1 MKHLGDFDAASVLY
15 TKFTTY
21 RPSTGAPFTLAGTPA
36 VSIYKDGS
44 LTQSTA
50 GITLTVDFDGLTGLH
65 HLAIDTSA
73 DGTFYSAGSHFEAVI
88 TTGTVDSVS
97 VVGSCVASFSLRKD
111 SALKATVAGR
121 TLDVSAGGEAGLDW
135 ANIGSPTTAV
145 NLSATNI
152 DVDQVV
158 ASVSGAVGSVTGAVG
173 SVTGNVG
180 GNVNGSVA
188 TVNALAANSITA
200 AAAAA
205 DFGTEVGTAVWATAT
220 RELTAGTNIVLAK
233 GVGVTGFNDL
243 DAAGVRGAVGLAS
256 ANLDTQI
263 GTLATAAN
271 LATVAGYLDTEI
283 AAILADT
290 NELQTD
296 WANGGRLDL
305 ILDARASQ
313 ASVDTIDGI
322 VDSILVDTA
331 EIGAAGAGLTAVAS
345 AANLATLTGYVDT
358 EVAAIKATT
367 DKLDSTLELT
377 SDGQIFTAAA
387 LQNAPSSGG
396 GLDAAGVRAAVGL
409 ASANLDTQLA
419 AIDTKTTNLPSD
431 PADQSLIIAATTS
444 LSGLIGTPAGASLAA
459 DVAAV
464 QSDTN
469 DLQSRLPAALI
480 SGRLDVT
487 VGAMQT
493 DVLTSTALAA
503 SAVTEIQAGL
513 STLDAA
519 GVRTAVGLAS
529 ANLDTQLDALPT
541 AAENTT
547 AVWAAGARTLTAI
560 DEDSTTLDLD
570 ATIRGA
576 LGMASANL
584 DTQLAAI
591 DDAVDTEVGAIKA
604 TTDKLDATLE
614 NTSDGWIFTTAAL
627 QQAPATAGPTAADIA
642 DAVWDEPI
650 ASHAAVS
657 GSTAEALNAAGASGD
672 PWVAALPGSY
682 TAGQAGYILGTNLDA
697 TVSSRS
703 SGADLATVAGYVDTE
718 VAAIKAVT
726 DKLDG
731 TLELTSDGQIFTAAA
746 LQNAP
751 TSSGGLDAAGVRAAI
766 GLASANLDTQL
777 ADLPTNAE
785 LSTALGTSD
794 DAVLAVLGTP
804 AGASLSADVAAVQ
817 SDTNDIQ
824 ARLPAALISGRIDA
838 TVGAMQANVM
848 TAAAAAADLTTE
860 LQSGLATS
868 SALATLD
875 GKVDVIDG
883 VVDAIL
889 VDTAEIGVAGAGLT
903 ALATAANLATV
914 AGYLDTEIAA
924 ILADTN
930 ELQTDWTN
938 GGRLDL
944 LVDAIKAKT
953 DALPASPA
961 AVSDVPTAAA
971 IADAVHD
978 EVVEGTVTLRQSIR
992 LHNAALGGK
1001 VQGLDTFNPVFRDLA
1016 DSKDVID
1023 ATVDSYGNR
1032 SAVTRDLS

>member
-1 MKHLGDFDAASVLY
+1 MKHLGDFDAASVLH

-21 RPSTGAPFTLAGTPA
+21 RPSTGAVFTLGGTPV
-36 VSIYKDGS
+36 VSVYKDGS

-97 VVGSCVASFSLRKD
+97 VVGSCVASFSIRKD

-121 TLDVSAGGEAGLDW
+121 TLDVSAGGEAGIDW

-188 TVNALAANSITA
+188 SVGANGISAASLAADA
-200 AAAAA
+200 
-205 DFGTEVGTAVWATAT
+205 GTELGTAVWATTT
-220 RELTAGTNIVLAK
+220 RELTSGTNIVLAK

-243 DAAGVRGAVGLAS
+243 DAAGVRGAVGLAA

-263 GTLATAAN
+263 GTLATGAN

-313 ASVDTIDGI
+313 ASVDTIDGV
-322 VDSILVDTA
+322 VDAILVDTA
-331 EIGAAGAGLTAVAS
+331 EIGAAGAGLTALAS

-367 DKLDSTLELT
+367 DKLDATLELS

-444 LSGLIGTPAGASLAA
+444 IANLIGTPAGVSLAA

-480 SGRLDVT
+480 SGRIDAT
-487 VGAMQT
+487 VGAMQA

-503 SAVTEIQAGL
+503 SAVTEIQTGL

-519 GVRTAVGLAS
+519 GVRSAVGLA
-529 ANLDTQLDALPT
+529 A
-541 AAENTT
+541 
-547 AVWAAGARTLTAI
+547 
-560 DEDSTTLDLD
+560 
-570 ATIRGA
+570 
-576 LGMASANL
+576 ANL

-591 DDAVDTEVGAIKA
+591 DDAIDTEVGAIKA
-604 TTDKLDATLE
+604 TTDKLDPTLE
-614 NTSDGWIFTTAAL
+614 NSSDGWIFTAAAL
-627 QQAPATAGPTAADIA
+627 QQAPSTAGPSAADIA

-682 TAGQAGYILGTNLDA
+682 TAGQAGYLLGTNLDA
-697 TVSSRS
+697 TVSSRAS
-703 SGADLATVAGYVDTE
+703 AADLATVAGYVDTE

-731 TLELTSDGQIFTAAA
+731 TLELSSDGQIFTAAA

-751 TSSGGLDAAGVRAAI
+751 SSSGLDAAGVRAAI

-785 LSTALGTSD
+785 LSTALASSD

-817 SDTNDIQ
+817 ADTNDIQ
-824 ARLPAALISGRIDA
+824 SRLPAALVSGRIDA
-838 TVGAMQANVM
+838 SVGAMAANVM

-860 LQSGLATS
+860 LQAGLATAA
-868 SALATLD
+868 ALSTLD
-875 GKVDVIDG
+875 GKVDVVDG

-961 AVSDVPTAAA
+961 AVSDIPTAGA

-992 LHNAALGGK
+992 LHNSALGGK
-1001 VQGLDTFNPVFRDLA
+1001 VAGLDTFNPVFRDLA

-1032 SAVTRDLS
+1032 SAVTRDLT

>member
-1 MKHLGDFDAASVLY
+1 MKHLGDYDAGGTLFS
-15 TKFTTY
+15 KFTTF

-36 VSIYKDGS
+36 LSVYKDGS
-44 LTQSTA
+44 VTQSTA
-50 GITLTVDFDGLTGLH
+50 GITLTTDFDGVAGLH
-65 HLAIDTSA
+65 HVAIDTSA
-73 DGTFYSAGSHFEAVI
+73 DGTFYSAGSHFEIVI

-111 SALKATVAGR
+111 SALKPTVAAR
-121 TLDVSAGGEAGLDW
+121 TLDVSAGGEAGIDW

-188 TVNALAANSITA
+188 SVGANGISAASLAADA
-200 AAAAA
+200 
-205 DFGTEVGTAVWATAT
+205 GTELGTAVWATTT
-220 RELTAGTNIVLAK
+220 RELTGGTNIVLVK

-243 DAAGVRGAVGLAS
+243 DAAGVRGAVGLAA

-263 GTLATAAN
+263 GTLATGAN

-313 ASVDTIDGI
+313 ASVDTIDTN
-322 VDSILVDTA
+322 VDAILVDTA
-331 EIGAAGAGLTAVAS
+331 EIGAAGAGLTALAS

-367 DKLDSTLELT
+367 DKLDATLELS

-419 AIDTKTTNLPSD
+419 
-431 PADQSLIIAATTS
+431 
-444 LSGLIGTPAGASLAA
+444 
-459 DVAAV
+459 
-464 QSDTN
+464 
-469 DLQSRLPAALI
+469 
-480 SGRLDVT
+480 
-487 VGAMQT
+487 
-493 DVLTSTALAA
+493 
-503 SAVTEIQAGL
+503 
-513 STLDAA
+513 
-519 GVRTAVGLAS
+519 
-529 ANLDTQLDALPT
+529 
-541 AAENTT
+541 
-547 AVWAAGARTLTAI
+547 
-560 DEDSTTLDLD
+560 
-570 ATIRGA
+570 
-576 LGMASANL
+576 
-584 DTQLAAI
+584 
-591 DDAVDTEVGAIKA
+591 
-604 TTDKLDATLE
+604 
-614 NTSDGWIFTTAAL
+614 
-627 QQAPATAGPTAADIA
+627 
-642 DAVWDEPI
+642 
-650 ASHAAVS
+650 
-657 GSTAEALNAAGASGD
+657 
-672 PWVAALPGSY
+672 
-682 TAGQAGYILGTNLDA
+682 
-697 TVSSRS
+697 
-703 SGADLATVAGYVDTE
+703 
-718 VAAIKAVT
+718 
-726 DKLDG
+726 
-731 TLELTSDGQIFTAAA
+731 
-746 LQNAP
+746 
-751 TSSGGLDAAGVRAAI
+751 
-766 GLASANLDTQL
+766 
-777 ADLPTNAE
+777 DLPTNAE
-785 LSTALGTSD
+785 LSTALASSD

-804 AGASLSADVAAVQ
+804 AGASLAADVAAVQ
-817 SDTNDIQ
+817 ADTNDLQ
-824 ARLPAALISGRIDA
+824 TRLPAALVSGRIDA
-838 TVGAMQANVM
+838 SVGAMAANVM

-860 LQSGLATS
+860 LQAGLATAA
-868 SALATLD
+868 ALSTLD
-875 GKVDVIDG
+875 GKVDVVDG

-961 AVSDVPTAAA
+961 AVSDIPTAGA

-992 LHNAALGGK
+992 LHNSALGGK
-1001 VQGLDTFNPVFRDLA
+1001 VAGLDTFNPVFRDLA

-1032 SAVTRDLS
+1032 SAVTRDLT

>member
-1 MKHLGDFDAASVLY
+1 MKHLGDFDAASVLH

-21 RPSTGAPFTLAGTPA
+21 RPSTGAVFTLGGTPV
-36 VSIYKDGS
+36 VSVYKDGS

-97 VVGSCVASFSLRKD
+97 VVGSCVASFSIRKD

-121 TLDVSAGGEAGLDW
+121 TLDVSAGGEAGIDW
-135 ANIGSPTTAV
+135 ANVGSPTTAV

-188 TVNALAANSITA
+188 SVGANGISAASLAADA
-200 AAAAA
+200 
-205 DFGTEVGTAVWATAT
+205 GTELGTAVWATTT
-220 RELTAGTNIVLAK
+220 RELTGGTNIVLVK

-243 DAAGVRGAVGLAS
+243 DAAGVRGAVGLAA

-263 GTLATAAN
+263 GTLATGAN

-313 ASVDTIDGI
+313 ASVDTIDTN
-322 VDSILVDTA
+322 VDAILVDTA
-331 EIGAAGAGLTAVAS
+331 EIGAAGAGLTALAS

-367 DKLDSTLELT
+367 DKLDATLELS

-444 LSGLIGTPAGASLAA
+444 IANLIGTPAGVSLAA

-480 SGRLDVT
+480 SGRIDAT
-487 VGAMQT
+487 VGAMQA

-503 SAVTEIQAGL
+503 SAVTEIQTGL

-519 GVRTAVGLAS
+519 GVRSAVGLA
-529 ANLDTQLDALPT
+529 A
-541 AAENTT
+541 
-547 AVWAAGARTLTAI
+547 
-560 DEDSTTLDLD
+560 
-570 ATIRGA
+570 
-576 LGMASANL
+576 ANL

-591 DDAVDTEVGAIKA
+591 DDAIDTEVGAIKA
-604 TTDKLDATLE
+604 TTDKLDPTLE
-614 NTSDGWIFTTAAL
+614 NSSDGWIFTAAAL
-627 QQAPATAGPTAADIA
+627 QQVPAVTVPTAADVA

-672 PWVAALPGSY
+672 PWVTALPGAY
-682 TAGQAGYILGTNLDA
+682 TAGQAGYLLGTNLDA
-697 TVSSRS
+697 TVSSRAS
-703 SGADLATVAGYVDTE
+703 AADLATVAGYVDTE

-731 TLELTSDGQIFTAAA
+731 TLELSSDGQIFTAAA

-751 TSSGGLDAAGVRAAI
+751 SSSGLDAAGVRAAI

-785 LSTALGTSD
+785 LSTALASSD

-804 AGASLSADVAAVQ
+804 AGASLAADVAAVQ
-817 SDTNDIQ
+817 ADTNDLQ
-824 ARLPAALISGRIDA
+824 TRLPAALVSGRIDA
-838 TVGAMQANVM
+838 SVGAMAANVM

-860 LQSGLATS
+860 LQAGLATAA
-868 SALATLD
+868 ALSTLD

-961 AVSDVPTAAA
+961 AVSDIPTAGA

-992 LHNAALGGK
+992 LHNSALGGK
-1001 VQGLDTFNPVFRDLA
+1001 VAGLDTFNPVFRDLA

-1032 SAVTRDLS
+1032 SAVTRDLT

>member
-1 MKHLGDFDAASVLY
+1 MKHLGDFDAGGVLY
-15 TKFTTY
+15 SKFTTY

-121 TLDVSAGGEAGLDW
+121 TLDVSATGEAGLDW

-180 GNVNGSVA
+180 GNVTGSVGSVA
-188 TVNALAANSITA
+188 TGGITAGSIAADAIGASELAADAVTEIATGVWA
-200 AAAAA
+200 AA
-205 DFGTEVGTAVWATAT
+205 T
-220 RELTAGTNIVLAK
+220 RTLSAGDNIVLAK

-243 DAAGVRGAVGLAS
+243 DAAGVRGAVGLAA

-296 WANGGRLDL
+296 WTNGGRLDL
-305 ILDARASQ
+305 ILDSLQ
-313 ASVDTIDGI
+313 ADTDNIQ
-322 VDSILVDTA
+322 T
-331 EIGAAGAGLTAVAS
+331 
-345 AANLATLTGYVDT
+345 
-358 EVAAIKATT
+358 
-367 DKLDSTLELT
+367 
-377 SDGQIFTAAA
+377 
-387 LQNAPSSGG
+387 
-396 GLDAAGVRAAVGL
+396 
-409 ASANLDTQLA
+409 
-419 AIDTKTTNLPSD
+419 
-431 PADQSLIIAATTS
+431 
-444 LSGLIGTPAGASLAA
+444 
-459 DVAAV
+459 
-464 QSDTN
+464 
-469 DLQSRLPAALI
+469 RLPAALV
-480 SGRLDVT
+480 SGRMDAS
-487 VGAMQT
+487 VGAMAADT
-493 DVLTSTALAA
+493 VTASALAA
-503 SAVTEIQAGL
+503 DAVTEIQTGL

-529 ANLDTQLDALPT
+529 ANLDTQL
-541 AAENTT
+541 
-547 AVWAAGARTLTAI
+547 
-560 DEDSTTLDLD
+560 
-570 ATIRGA
+570 
-576 LGMASANL
+576 
-584 DTQLAAI
+584 AAI
-591 DDAVDTEVGAIKA
+591 DDAVDTEVAAIKA

-627 QQAPATAGPTAADIA
+627 QQAPTAPSAADIA

-682 TAGQAGYILGTNLDA
+682 TAGQAGFILGTNLDA
-697 TVSSRS
+697 TVSSRAS
-703 SGADLATVAGYVDTE
+703 AANLATVAGYVDTE

-785 LSTALGTSD
+785 LSTALAASD

-804 AGASLSADVAAVQ
+804 AGASISADVAAVQ

-824 ARLPAALISGRIDA
+824 GRLPAALISGRIDA

-903 ALATAANLATV
+903 VLATAANLATV

-992 LHNAALGGK
+992 LHNSALGGK

-1032 SAVTRDLS
+1032 SAVTRDLT

>member
-1 MKHLGDFDAASVLY
+1 MKHLGDYDAGGTLHS
-15 TKFTTY
+15 KFTTY
-21 RPSTGAPFTLAGTPA
+21 RPSTGAPFTLGGTPA
-36 VSIYKDGS
+36 LSVYKDGS
-44 LTQSTA
+44 VTQSTA
-50 GITLTVDFDGLTGLH
+50 GITLTTDFDGVAGLH
-65 HLAIDTSA
+65 HVAVDTSA
-73 DGTFYSAGSHFEAVI
+73 DGTFYSAGSHFEIVI

-111 SALKATVAGR
+111 SALKPTVAAR

-188 TVNALAANSITA
+188 SVGANGISAASLAADA
-200 AAAAA
+200 
-205 DFGTEVGTAVWATAT
+205 GTELGTAVWATTT
-220 RELTAGTNIVLAK
+220 RELTGGTNIVLVK

-243 DAAGVRGAVGLAS
+243 DAAGVRGAVGLAA

-263 GTLATAAN
+263 GTLATGAN

-313 ASVDTIDGI
+313 ASVDTIDTN
-322 VDSILVDTA
+322 VDAILVDTA
-331 EIGAAGAGLTAVAS
+331 EIGAAGAGLTALAS

-367 DKLDSTLELT
+367 DKLDATLELS

-444 LSGLIGTPAGASLAA
+444 IANLIGTPAGVSLAA

-480 SGRLDVT
+480 SGRIDAT
-487 VGAMQT
+487 VGAMQA

-503 SAVTEIQAGL
+503 SAVTEIQTGL

-519 GVRTAVGLAS
+519 GVRSAVGLA
-529 ANLDTQLDALPT
+529 A
-541 AAENTT
+541 
-547 AVWAAGARTLTAI
+547 
-560 DEDSTTLDLD
+560 
-570 ATIRGA
+570 
-576 LGMASANL
+576 ANL

-591 DDAVDTEVGAIKA
+591 DDAIDTEVGAIKA
-604 TTDKLDATLE
+604 TTDKLDPTLE
-614 NTSDGWIFTTAAL
+614 NSSDGWIFTAAAL
-627 QQAPATAGPTAADIA
+627 QQVPAVTVPTAADVA

-672 PWVAALPGSY
+672 PWVTALPGAY
-682 TAGQAGYILGTNLDA
+682 TAGQAGYLLGTNLDA
-697 TVSSRS
+697 TVSSRAS
-703 SGADLATVAGYVDTE
+703 AADLATVAGYVDTE

-726 DKLDG
+726 DKLDA
-731 TLELTSDGQIFTAAA
+731 TLELSSDGQIFTAAA

-751 TSSGGLDAAGVRAAI
+751 SSSGLDAAGVRAAI

-785 LSTALGTSD
+785 LSTALASSD

-804 AGASLSADVAAVQ
+804 AGASLAADVAAVQ
-817 SDTNDIQ
+817 ADTNDLQ
-824 ARLPAALISGRIDA
+824 TRLPAALVSGRIDA
-838 TVGAMQANVM
+838 SVGAMAANVM

-860 LQSGLATS
+860 LQAGLATAA
-868 SALATLD
+868 ALSTLD

-961 AVSDVPTAAA
+961 AVSDIPTAGA

-992 LHNAALGGK
+992 LHNSALGGK
-1001 VQGLDTFNPVFRDLA
+1001 VAGLDTFNPVFRDLA

-1032 SAVTRDLS
+1032 SAVTRDLT